1 MAIAVLTLPAALNW
15 QLCNTSTASE
25 QTTLS
30 KLRLHTNFK
39 NFHGSVSV
47 TMKNLSIVFLLVL
60 SLCVCREGAATISK
74 GRLGRIGLFG
84 FKPPTRNVPP
94 VESMAANDVSTAVV
108 ARTRTES
115 SSFTPIITAFNSA
128 VRSIQRS
135 PKLQEFMLSITD
147 KVVSCGLF
155 FLALRIASRTLS
167 ASWNELQATQVG
179 VGGVSH
185 AAVKAA
191 SNSSGHSY
199 LRANTT
205 LNSYEEDVLNSIVT
219 PDKVGV
225 VMDDIGG
232 LDSVKEALTDL
243 LQPQRLGQ
251 PPIPLSM
258 LGAPTRSVLLY
269 GPPGCGT

>member
-1 MAIAVLTLPAALNW
+1 
-15 QLCNTSTASE
+15 
-25 QTTLS
+25 
-30 KLRLHTNFK
+30 
-39 NFHGSVSV
+39 
-47 TMKNLSIVFLLVL
+47 MKNISIVCLLVV
-60 SLCVCREGAATISK
+60 SLCVCREGAAIVLK

-84 FKPPTRNVPP
+84 FKAPTRDVPT
-94 VESMAANDVSTAVV
+94 VESISEDDVSTAVV
-108 ARTRTES
+108 ARTGTIS
-115 SSFTPIITAFNSA
+115 SSFTPIATAFNGA

-147 KVVSCGLF
+147 KLVSCGLF

-167 ASWNELQATQVG
+167 TSWNELQAAQVG

-191 SNSSGHSY
+191 SNSSGHSF

-232 LDSVKEALTDL
+232 LDAVKEALTDL

-251 PPIPLSM
+251 QPIPLSV
-258 LGAPTRSVLLY
+258 LEAPIRSVLLY

>member
-1 MAIAVLTLPAALNW
+1 
-15 QLCNTSTASE
+15 
-25 QTTLS
+25 
-30 KLRLHTNFK
+30 
-39 NFHGSVSV
+39 
-47 TMKNLSIVFLLVL
+47 MKNISIVCLLVV
-60 SLCVCREGAATISK
+60 SLCVCREGAAVVLK
-74 GRLGRIGLFG
+74 GRRGWFGLCG
-84 FKPPTRNVPP
+84 LKAPPPDGPTE
-94 VESMAANDVSTAVV
+94 ESISEDDVSTAVV
-108 ARTRTES
+108 ARTGTIS
-115 SSFTPIITAFNSA
+115 SSFTPIATAFNGA

-147 KVVSCGLF
+147 KLVSCGLF

-167 ASWNELQATQVG
+167 TSWNELQATQVG

-232 LDSVKEALTDL
+232 LVAMKEALTDL

-251 PPIPLSM
+251 PPIRLSV
-258 LGAPTRSVLLY
+258 LEAPIRSVLLY
-269 GPPGCGT
+269 GPPGCGM